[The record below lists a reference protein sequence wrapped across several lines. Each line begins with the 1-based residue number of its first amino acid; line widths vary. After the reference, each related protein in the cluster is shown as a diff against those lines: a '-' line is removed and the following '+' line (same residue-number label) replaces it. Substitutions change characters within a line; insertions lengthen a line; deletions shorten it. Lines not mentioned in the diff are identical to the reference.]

1 MRGTATATFFIATA
15 LIGLALGPYFAGFM
29 SKISGGNLRLGVL
42 SLLIVGPVS
51 LILLILAWRTVPAA
65 EASVRERART
75 VGEAI

>member
-1 MRGTATATFFIATA
+1 
-15 LIGLALGPYFAGFM
+15 
-29 SKISGGNLRLGVL
+29 
-42 SLLIVGPVS
+42 VS